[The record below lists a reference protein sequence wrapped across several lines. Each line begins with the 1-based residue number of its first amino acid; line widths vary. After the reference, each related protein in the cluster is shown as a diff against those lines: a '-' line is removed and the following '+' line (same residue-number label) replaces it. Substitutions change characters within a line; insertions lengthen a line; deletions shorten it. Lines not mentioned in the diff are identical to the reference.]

1 MERIKVRD
9 WIALWILIGL
19 LITLTV
25 FAVRIVI
32 MNYDMFFTVITIL
45 LGVMT
50 MSFIVISAK
59 PSFKKPIFCVLI
71 TASLLVTSFGLTGIL
86 MSTAVADSLIEK
98 LIVIGSICIGA
109 LLAFSGRVI
118 ILNIYS
124 DEV

>member
-1 MERIKVRD
+1 MERIKVKD
-9 WIALWILIGL
+9 WIVLWILIGL